1 MVSWLV
7 RAANL
12 IGHVSNYYD
21 ETYFDVAI
29 GVNITIMLVI
39 TTM

>member
-7 RAANL
+7 CSANL

>member
-1 MVSWLV
+1 MAGSYT
-7 RAANL
+7 ANL

-21 ETYFDVAI
+21 ESHFDVAI
-29 GVNITIMLVI
+29 GVNITILLVL

>member
-1 MVSWLV
+1 LNNVEFL
-7 RAANL
+7 ANL

-21 ETYFDVAI
+21 EAHFDVAI

>member
-1 MVSWLV
+1 VSLIF
-7 RAANL
+7 AANL

-21 ETYFDVAI
+21 ETHFDVAI